1 MLSARRVAYNTV
13 IQVLGRGL
21 GLVITLVTINYIAT
35 HLIVDGSALVGYGQY
50 TIVFTY
56 VSIIGTA
63 ADLGL
68 FTLLVRELVGKN
80 EEEAGQLIG
89 NALWFRASLF
99 LLFLILSFLAVQ
111 FLPYDAVVKEGILI
125 GIVIAFSMLFSQVLA
140 SVFQARL
147 VTHNIVIAETL
158 GKLAIAALTI
168 YVLKQGLGLAAV
180 VWANLGGQLLTL
192 GVSYLLARPFLN
204 IRLRPDFAVWR
215 RLLPQFWPIALISV
229 MSLAHFKVDVL
240 LLSVMKSEVEVGIYG
255 LAYKILE
262 VVIIIPSVLSAN
274 LLPVMADSISAGA
287 SVLASVIRR
296 TVVVSAM
303 IVLPIAVFIYLFA
316 PEAVTFLATGEF
328 IDAALPLRILTL
340 AMVFIFFTTVLLQ
353 SMIAARASKRL
364 IVWYFIALSLNTLVN
379 LAVIPRYSYLGAAVT
394 TVCTELLLLAGI
406 VFSAHRNLGSRL
418 PWGALIRLTLTGAA
432 VLLLGSWFLGALDLT
447 FVGQSKLAL
456 LVYLVL
462 GFAAVTGLFFLML
475 RLFARQDLAA
485 LKAPSNPD
493 GPA

>member
-1 MLSARRVAYNTV
+1 MLSARRVAYNTI

-35 HLIVDGSALVGYGQY
+35 HLTVGGSALVGYGQY

-80 EEEAGQLIG
+80 EEESGQLIG

-111 FLPYDAVVKEGILI
+111 FLPYDATVKEGILI

-168 YVLKQGLGLAAV
+168 LVLKQGMGLTAV

-192 GVSYLLARPFLN
+192 GVSYLLALPHLN
-204 IRLRPDFAVWR
+204 IRLRPDFSIWK
-215 RLLPQFWPIALISV
+215 RLLPQFWPIAVISV

-255 LAYKILE
+255 LAYKMLE

-274 LLPVMADSISAGA
+274 LLPVMADSVSAGA
-287 SVLASVIRR
+287 AALSKVIRR
-296 TVVVSAM
+296 TVAVSAM
-303 IVLPIAVFIYLFA
+303 IVWPIAVSIYLFA

-328 IDAALPLRILTL
+328 IDSAVPLRILTL

-353 SMIAARASKRL
+353 SMIAARASRRL
-364 IVWYFIALSLNTLVN
+364 IVWYFIALTLNTIVN
-379 LAVIPRYSYLGAAVT
+379 LAVIPRYSYIGAAIT
-394 TVCTELLLLAGI
+394 TVCTELLLLGGI
-406 VFSAHRNLGSRL
+406 IFAAHRSLGSQL
-418 PWGALIRLTLTGAA
+418 PWRVLVKLTLAA
-432 VLLLGSWFLGALDLT
+432 VAVLVLGDWLLGVLDIS
-447 FVGQSKLAL
+447 VIGQGKLAL
-456 LVYLVL
+456 LAYLL
-462 GFAAVTGLFFLML
+462 SGFAAVTLVYFLILSVVARGELRGL
-475 RLFARQDLAA
+475 RGAI
-485 LKAPSNPD
+485 KAD
-493 GPA
+493 E